1 MNFLGEFK
9 YSLNFLKTRLISVF
23 KKLNYLVILDA
34 IILTFCTILLLNLDI
49 LNITFNSFLL
59 NLLVSNNVLLLG
71 LFFLLSVS
79 NLLINKLYYKSN
91 KFTNEN

>member
-9 YSLNFLKTRLISVF
+9 YSLNFLKTRLINVF

-59 NLLVSNNVLLLG
+59 NLLVSNNVLLLS